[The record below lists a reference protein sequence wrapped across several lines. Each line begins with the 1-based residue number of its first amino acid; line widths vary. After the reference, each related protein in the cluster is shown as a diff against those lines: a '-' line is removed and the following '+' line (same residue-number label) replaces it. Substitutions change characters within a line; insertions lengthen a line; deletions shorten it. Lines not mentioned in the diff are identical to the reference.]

1 MGGGKVKKNTQ
12 NDIQENNVPEVENEE
27 VKTSQEEKE
36 VKTYTQSELDSLI
49 SRSVENALKKREK
62 QYEKDLKDI
71 KTQAYED
78 GKADAT
84 LTESE
89 NK

>member
-36 VKTYTQSELDSLI
+36 VKTYTQKKI
-49 SRSVENALKKREK
+49 KGINALFC
-62 QYEKDLKDI
+62 
-71 KTQAYED
+71 
-78 GKADAT
+78 
-84 LTESE
+84 
-89 NK
+89 